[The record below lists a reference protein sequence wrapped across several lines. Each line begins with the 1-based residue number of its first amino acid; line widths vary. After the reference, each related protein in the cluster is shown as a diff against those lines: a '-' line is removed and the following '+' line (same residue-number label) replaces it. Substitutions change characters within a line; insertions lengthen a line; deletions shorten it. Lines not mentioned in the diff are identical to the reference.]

1 MTEESFRALSPT
13 YLKEILRS
21 YGVKPRSSLGQNFLI
36 DRNVLATIEKT
47 ARLSREDVVIEVG
60 AGAGALTLLLAEK
73 CAQVVAIEQNHG
85 LSNFL
90 RDSFHGVE
98 NVRIIENDAMRTALE
113 RLFDELPVK
122 AKMVSNLPYSI
133 AATLLISWLRQYP
146 WITEY
151 TVMVQREVALR
162 FTAKPGSKHYSQA
175 TVKINYYSRVE
186 KIASVSANS
195 FFPKPGVES
204 VILRLQRYN
213 STSKRNGDIPRAKN
227 EHLFDLIV
235 SAGFQQRRK
244 KLVNSL
250 AACPEI
256 TIDRKIIKDAVLK
269 VSKIENPRAEDLS
282 VVEFVRL
289 SNILC
294 ELGYRE

>member
-1 MTEESFRALSPT
+1 MIEERMRVLSPS

-36 DRNVLATIEKT
+36 DRNVLRIIEKA

-60 AGAGALTLLLAEK
+60 AGAGALTQLLAEK
-73 CAQVVAIEQNHG
+73 CSQVVAIEQDSG

-90 RDSFHGVE
+90 KDSFRGVE
-98 NVRIIENDAMRTALE
+98 NVRIIESDALKTPLE
-113 RLFDELPVK
+113 TMFSEIPRE

-133 AATLLISWLRQYP
+133 AATLLISWLRQYH

-151 TVMVQREVALR
+151 TVMVQREVASR
-162 FTAKPGSKHYSQA
+162 FTANPGSKDYSQA

-186 KIASVSANS
+186 KIATVSSNS
-195 FFPKPGVES
+195 FFPKPRVES

-213 STSKRNGDIPRAKN
+213 SGAKRKRDFPQAKD
-227 EHLFDLIV
+227 ERFFDLIV

-244 KLVNSL
+244 KLVNSITG
-250 AACPEI
+250 CPEVDVDQEI
-256 TIDRKIIKDAVLK
+256 IIKALRQVCK
-269 VSKIENPRAEDLS
+269 MENPRAEDLS
-282 VVEFVRL
+282 VVEFVKL
-289 SNILC
+289 SNLLC
-294 ELGYRE
+294 AKGNC